1 MKSRR
6 RQHIRPLLKNSGAAS
21 HIRAKPLG
29 LESMHIDSHGNRY
42 LTLLFGENSANPLKV
57 DFYRVGTP
65 DGELFMCLITDEKS
79 FDAVMVAKETLGAIL
94 EDGWKTDVISPA

>member
-21 HIRAKPLG
+21 HIKSKPLG
-29 LESMHIDSHGNRY
+29 LESMHIDSHGNHY
-42 LTLLFGENSANPLKV
+42 LTLLVGEHSANPLKV

-65 DGELFMCLITDEKS
+65 DGEHFMCLISDEKS
-79 FDAVMVAKETLGAIL
+79 FDAVMVAKETLGSIL
-94 EDGWKTDVISPA
+94 EDGWKTNA